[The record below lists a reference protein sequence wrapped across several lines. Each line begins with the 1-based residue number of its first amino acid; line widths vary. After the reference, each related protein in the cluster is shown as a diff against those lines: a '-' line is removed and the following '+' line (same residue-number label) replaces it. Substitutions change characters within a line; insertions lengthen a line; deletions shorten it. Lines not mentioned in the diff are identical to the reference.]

1 MASRVTIALAK
12 LAAIQ
17 KAVDSRLTENTSR
30 NPGRGFV
37 DHARHFPPSAVAH
50 YFQQA
55 SDQLGVLRQEL
66 PDWFDDFQPL
76 AVTAD
81 IKMATSENSNVPNYF
96 SKARLERLSRDI
108 GQVFEIRA
116 NSEPAVAE
124 RGAEVPYTVFVSHG
138 RAKDWYEVQAHI
150 KKDLGIKTK
159 ELAQEASAGS
169 TIIEKLEATA
179 ALCDAAVIVMSG
191 DDTDSEGQARVR
203 ENVMHEIGY
212 FQGRYGRSKVVLL
225 HEEGVHVPTNLAGIV
240 YVPYPKAAVSAG
252 FGVLGR
258 ELRAIYKR

>member
-1 MASRVTIALAK
+1 MASRVVIALAK

-17 KAVDSRLTENTSR
+17 KAVDSKLTENVSR
-30 NPGRGFV
+30 NPGQGPV
-37 DHARHFPPSAVAH
+37 IHARHFSPNAVAH

-55 SDQLGVLRQEL
+55 SDHIGVLRQEL
-66 PDWFDDFQPL
+66 PDWFGDFQLL
-76 AVTAD
+76 ADKAD
-81 IKMATSENSNVPNYF
+81 VKMATSANPNAPNYF

-108 GQVFEIRA
+108 GQIFEIRA
-116 NSEPAVAE
+116 NSEPATTE
-124 RGAEVPYTVFVSHG
+124 RDVQVSNTVFISHG

-150 KKDLGIKTK
+150 EKDLGIRTK
-159 ELAQEASAGS
+159 ELAQEANAGG

-191 DDTDSEGQARVR
+191 DDTASEGQARVR

-225 HEEGVHVPTNLAGIV
+225 HEEGVNVPSNLAGIV